1 MTLVGLLDSAVGSID
16 LKLEVAHVG
25 PHDYMRESHDHG
37 DDEAGE
43 HPQSHVLTLTDSF
56 ADFTRQ
62 RLLHGFTPKLYEASL
77 YS

>member
-1 MTLVGLLDSAVGSID
+1 MATN
-16 LKLEVAHVG
+16 LEVAHVG
-25 PHDYMRESHDHG
+25 PHDYMRENHNHG
-37 DDEAGE
+37 DDQARE

-62 RLLHGFTPKLYEASL
+62 RLLHGFTPKYEASL

>member
-1 MTLVGLLDSAVGSID
+1 MDLCRFKNLGLGFKV
-16 LKLEVAHVG
+16 EVAHVG
-25 PHDYMRESHDHG
+25 PHDYMRESHNHG
-37 DDEAGE
+37 DDQARE

-62 RLLHGFTPKLYEASL
+62 RLLHGFTPKYVANL